1 MLFVIFYHRFPFCSF
16 RVHKQGFFSV
26 STSASLECWLTLQLP
41 AHPHKGVLH
50 LWDRADTVPVQPAA
64 SRMQRVCGP
73 SVRTTLEDSEKLK
86 KKEVTLRA
94 RSMVMFTVGIIGTP
108 LDEKWTL
115 GEWVHCTDALLKLIL
130 GKLAPSFHKGSEPN
144 RSPAPEHLPSFTLLG
159 APLSSVGFPFP
170 VWIPTRAF
178 WLLSQLV
185 NLLVFPLAQML
196 LQIQWQDGRSGVVH
210 ILSYEIL
217 MGKCLLCGQQVMHL
231 QVQTWQ
237 VSWASS

>member
-1 MLFVIFYHRFPFCSF
+1 MKSFPLCGLEQKDVVTTKVYFALVVICMLFVIFYHRFPFCSF

-115 GEWVHCTDALLKLIL
+115 GEWVHCTDALLSM
-130 GKLAPSFHKGSEPN
+130 AWWN
-144 RSPAPEHLPSFTLLG
+144 
-159 APLSSVGFPFP
+159 
-170 VWIPTRAF
+170 
-178 WLLSQLV
+178 
-185 NLLVFPLAQML
+185 
-196 LQIQWQDGRSGVVH
+196 
-210 ILSYEIL
+210 
-217 MGKCLLCGQQVMHL
+217 
-231 QVQTWQ
+231 
-237 VSWASS
+237 